1 MAPFDWLGSARLG
14 DENRSSI
21 CQLGLEN
28 NRKILFLLEGPL
40 FQKPPPTLPQF
51 NGLLV
56 GLFLAKIPAL
66 GQN

>member
-1 MAPFDWLGSARLG
+1 MAQFDWLGSARLG
-14 DENRSSI
+14 DEERSS
-21 CQLGLEN
+21 QLGLEN
-28 NRKILFLLEGPL
+28 NRKILFSLEGPL